1 MDARWQPAFP
11 KGRIPKGR
19 EILQHEQF
27 CSVERLAGSNF
38 DAIRMGCQMPLMD
51 GDEVAG
57 RIRGMEKELHLG
69 SRRVSVV
76 SVTANGLKKERV
88 LPRCWHGQVHLK
100 AFRREFPRDPEC

>member
-1 MDARWQPAFP
+1 
-11 KGRIPKGR
+11 
-19 EILQHEQF
+19 
-27 CSVERLAGSNF
+27 VERLAGSNF
-38 DAIRMGCQMPLMD
+38 DAILMGCQMPLMD

-57 RIRGMEKELHLG
+57 RIRSLEKELHLG

-88 LPRCWHGQVHLK
+88 LPRCWHGRVHLK